1 MEIKEGVLYRNGAA
15 VDEPYVK
22 TDAGDDWGPYAV
34 PPDRYFVMGDN
45 RHDSA
50 DSRFIG
56 PVPRK
61 YITAKAEIIYFS
73 LAPIQ
78 CPKCNAPV
86 VKRDGEWY
94 CTGSYCKPEERLQ
107 RPGWDFEPVSQ
118 WRMDRRIRWSRMGK
132 LVRVL
137 N

>member
-1 MEIKEGVLYRNGAA
+1 
-15 VDEPYVK
+15 
-22 TDAGDDWGPYAV
+22 
-34 PPDRYFVMGDN
+34 MGDN

-50 DSRFIG
+50 DSRVIG

-78 CPKCNAPV
+78 CPKCQAPI

-94 CTGSYCKPEERLQ
+94 CTGNYCRPDDRLK

-118 WRMDRRIRWSRMGK
+118 WRFDRRIRWSRMGK
-132 LVRVL
+132 LVRFL